1 MTPFILYRYIGRSF
15 LINML
20 IAYGVI
26 VCIAGLIDMIETFR
40 RTSVNPNIG
49 YEITLQMAGLRIVH
63 LAEKLLPYSIMIAA
77 MMTLMR
83 LMRTS
88 ELVVVRASGV
98 SVWRFLAPILMISFA
113 LGLISIALLNP
124 LSAATIARY
133 ERMEAKYLQNNE
145 HLFSVSTSGLWLK
158 HNEKKA
164 INLAGLRVQNYIM
177 QAKYISQSDMSLR
190 RVVVFLQ
197 DENDNFV
204 GRIDANGARLYN
216 KYWRM
221 NHAVLSTPGKAPER
235 QVRFIL
241 PTELN
246 IRQLQNSFAE
256 PSTLSFWE
264 LGEFIETLQ
273 KAGFSAI
280 RHKLYWYSILIT
292 PLIYASMVLVAAIF
306 SLRLP
311 RKGKMV
317 LMVSGA
323 VITGFVLHFMGGLF
337 HAFGYSGSLSIEV
350 SVIAPYLVALLLST
364 IILLHM
370 EDG

>member
-1 MTPFILYRYIGRSF
+1 VTPFILYRYIGRNF
-15 LINML
+15 LINLL

-26 VCIAGLIDMIETFR
+26 VCIAGMIDMIETFR
-40 RTSVNPNIG
+40 RTSVQPNIN
-49 YEITLQMAGLRIVH
+49 YIITLQMCGLRIVH
-63 LAEKLLPYSIMIAA
+63 LAEKLLPYSIMIAT
-77 MMTLMR
+77 MMSLMR

-88 ELVVVRASGV
+88 ELLVVRASGV
-98 SVWRFLAPILMISFA
+98 SVWRFLTPLLLIAFL
-113 LGLISIALLNP
+113 LGVVSIALLNP

-145 HLFSVSTSGLWLK
+145 HLFSVSSSGLWLK
-158 HNEKKA
+158 HSETVP
-164 INLAGLRVQNYIM
+164 IEIAGLKVQSYIM
-177 QAKYISQSDMSLR
+177 QAKYISQTDMSLR

-197 DENDNFV
+197 DKNDHFV
-204 GRIDANGARLYN
+204 GRVDANGAKLYE
-216 KYWRM
+216 KYWRI
-221 NHAVLSTPGKAPER
+221 NHAVLASPGRVPER
-235 QVRFIL
+235 QLRFIL

-256 PSTLSFWE
+256 PRTLSFWE
-264 LGEFIETLQ
+264 LGEFVETLQ
-273 KAGFSAI
+273 KAGFSAL
-280 RHKLYWYSILIT
+280 RHKLYWYSVLIT
-292 PLIYASMVLVAAIF
+292 PLIYASMVLLAAIF

-317 LMVSGA
+317 LMVGGA